1 MGPVFIDQLK
11 MRSSVLSLPVLS
23 TALILLL
30 QVHQDEATFALTISA
45 GTGALA
51 LTAGQGTALAG
62 LGVLAKLSGVV
73 GGILLSR
80 AGSRSGRQSRGRRY
94 YRGKRSAEV
103 EELEI
108 DVTLNMLTETEP
120 EQCFKR
126 IICAAQTGKYHNPK
140 LEGIL
145 SLINEEEAALRAGK
159 LVTAAQYGREQR
171 DVAKCEQRY
180 PCSLDLEIIQT
191 VF

>member
-1 MGPVFIDQLK
+1 

-30 QVHQDEATFALTISA
+30 QVHQDEATFPITI
-45 GTGALA
+45 GALA
-51 LTAGQGTALAG
+51 LTAGQVTALAG

-80 AGSRSGRQSRGRRY
+80 AASNSGGYRGRGY

-103 EELEI
+103 EELQI

-126 IICAAQTGKYHNPK
+126 IICAAQTGK
-140 LEGIL
+140 
-145 SLINEEEAALRAGK
+145 
-159 LVTAAQYGREQR
+159 
-171 DVAKCEQRY
+171 
-180 PCSLDLEIIQT
+180 
-191 VF
+191 

>member
-1 MGPVFIDQLK
+1 
-11 MRSSVLSLPVLS
+11 MRSSLLSLPVLS

-30 QVHQDEATFALTISA
+30 QVHQDEATFPITI
-45 GTGALA
+45 GALA
-51 LTAGQGTALAG
+51 LTSGQVTALAG

-80 AGSRSGRQSRGRRY
+80 AASGSSRQSRYRGRR

-103 EELEI
+103 EELQI

-126 IICAAQTGKYHNPK
+126 IICAAQTGK
-140 LEGIL
+140 
-145 SLINEEEAALRAGK
+145 
-159 LVTAAQYGREQR
+159 
-171 DVAKCEQRY
+171 
-180 PCSLDLEIIQT
+180 
-191 VF
+191 